1 MKTLNIALAVSVAA
15 VWSKLWPFLVAILFF
30 GLIIFI
36 HEFGHFI
43 FAKAFGV
50 KVNEFA
56 LGMGPTLLKKQ
67 GKETVYA
74 LRLFPI
80 GGFCAMEGEDESSDD
95 ERAFCNKKLWQ
106 RIIIVAAGAT
116 FNIILGLIICTCL
129 VGADKYVGTQEI
141 LQFHE
146 TAVSNADGGLEVGDR
161 ILKIDGK
168 RVFSND
174 DISFLMLRNNTG
186 VYDMTVKR
194 GGETVRL
201 PKVHFAVRTG
211 GNFSYDENNAIGD
224 LSAKM
229 KRAGLKNGDVIL
241 QVNGETVNDNE
252 ALSAAIQK
260 DRDFVVD
267 YTVRRG
273 DETLT
278 VEKVKMATVT
288 VFDFILLGVEKN
300 VGNVLLGG
308 ARYALSM
315 SRMVYLSLFDLLR
328 GHYGLSELAG
338 PIGTVSVIADMAQE
352 GAKSADLSGLF
363 TIMALITINIGLFNL
378 LPIPALDGGRLF
390 FMLIE
395 LIARRPVPA
404 KYENWIHAA
413 GMVLLLIFMAVISA
427 SDLWKWISGVG
438 FY

>member
-1 MKTLNIALAVSVAA
+1 MSIALAVSVAA
-15 VWSKLWPFLVAILFF
+15 IWSKVWPFLVAVVFF

-43 FAKAFGV
+43 FAKSFGV

-67 GKETVYA
+67 GKETLYA

-80 GGFCAMEGEDESSDD
+80 GGFCAMEGEEESSDD
-95 ERAFCNKKLWQ
+95 DRAFCNKKLWQ

-116 FNIILGLIICTCL
+116 FNIILGILICTIL
-129 VGADKYVGTQEI
+129 VGVGKYVGTPQI

-146 TAVSNADGGLEVGDR
+146 TAVSNAEGGLKENDR

-168 RVFSND
+168 RVFSDN

-194 GGETVRL
+194 DGEVVHLPEVR
-201 PKVHFAVRTG
+201 FSVRTG
-211 GNFSYDENNAIGD
+211 GNFSYDKSNAISD

-229 KRAGLKNGDVIL
+229 KRAGLKDGDVIL
-241 QVNGETVNDNE
+241 AVNGEEVADNE
-252 ALSAAIQK
+252 MLSAAIQK
-260 DRDFVVD
+260 DKDFVID

-273 DETLT
+273 EETVT

-288 VFDFILLGVEKN
+288 VFDFILLGEEKN

-308 ARYALSM
+308 ANYALSM

-352 GAKSADLSGLF
+352 SVKTADLTGLF
-363 TIMALITINIGLFNL
+363 TMMALITINIGLFNL

-395 LIARRPVPA
+395 LIARRPVPP

>member
-1 MKTLNIALAVSVAA
+1 MNIALAVSLAA
-15 VWSKLWPFLVAILFF
+15 IWSKVWPFLVAILFF

-67 GKETVYA
+67 GKETLYA
-74 LRLFPI
+74 LHLFPI
-80 GGFCAMEGEDESSDD
+80 GGYCAMEGEDESSEDA
-95 ERAFCNKKLWQ
+95 RAFCNKKLWQ

-116 FNIILGLIICTCL
+116 FNIILGILICTCL
-129 VGADKYVGTQEI
+129 VGTEKYVGTPEI

-146 TAVSNADGGLEVGDR
+146 SAVSNTEGGLQAGDR

-168 RVFSND
+168 HVFSD
-174 DISFLMLRNNTG
+174 EDISFLMLRNNTG
-186 VYDMTVKR
+186 VYDMTVRR
-194 GGETVRL
+194 GEETVHL
-201 PKVHFAVRTG
+201 PNVHFAVRTG
-211 GNFSYDENNAIGD
+211 GNFSYDKTNVISD

-241 QVNGETVNDNE
+241 KVNGETVTDNVS
-252 ALSAAIQK
+252 LSKAIQK
-260 DRDFVVD
+260 DDDHVID

-273 DETLT
+273 EETLT

-288 VFDFILLGVEKN
+288 MFDFILLGKEKN
-300 VGNVLLGG
+300 VGNVLGG
-308 ARYALSM
+308 GVKYALSM

-328 GHYGLSELAG
+328 GHYGLNELAG

-352 GAKSADLSGLF
+352 SVKSADLTGLF
-363 TIMALITINIGLFNL
+363 SIMALITINIGLFNL

-395 LIARRPVPA
+395 LVARRPVPA

-413 GMVLLLIFMAVISA
+413 GMVLLLIFMAVVSA